1 MFTRFSLLLQAI
13 NVGVYYY
20 FLIVLNGLLIAN
32 LFPVTIEN
40 WPKILVG
47 VVVSL
52 VFFDLCVG
60 VIFANWFTGFS
71 HSSGN
76 CTLFINSQFHSF
88 FVTFISCNF
97 FGEISQ
103 FQLYVICTDEIS
115 ASSVCS
121 FVGWKSISYSYL
133 YNLASKR
140 NSFGPFM
147 SHNSNF

>member
-32 LFPVTIEN
+32 LFPVTVEN

-60 VIFANWFTGFS
+60 VIFAN
-71 HSSGN
+71 
-76 CTLFINSQFHSF
+76 
-88 FVTFISCNF
+88 
-97 FGEISQ
+97 
-103 FQLYVICTDEIS
+103 
-115 ASSVCS
+115 
-121 FVGWKSISYSYL
+121 
-133 YNLASKR
+133 
-140 NSFGPFM
+140 
-147 SHNSNF
+147 

>member
-32 LFPVTIEN
+32 LFPVTKEK

-60 VIFANWFTGFS
+60 VIFAN
-71 HSSGN
+71 
-76 CTLFINSQFHSF
+76 
-88 FVTFISCNF
+88 
-97 FGEISQ
+97 
-103 FQLYVICTDEIS
+103 
-115 ASSVCS
+115 
-121 FVGWKSISYSYL
+121 
-133 YNLASKR
+133 
-140 NSFGPFM
+140 
-147 SHNSNF
+147 

>member
-32 LFPVTIEN
+32 LFSATIEN

-60 VIFANWFTGFS
+60 VIFAN
-71 HSSGN
+71 
-76 CTLFINSQFHSF
+76 
-88 FVTFISCNF
+88 
-97 FGEISQ
+97 
-103 FQLYVICTDEIS
+103 
-115 ASSVCS
+115 
-121 FVGWKSISYSYL
+121 
-133 YNLASKR
+133 
-140 NSFGPFM
+140 
-147 SHNSNF
+147 

>member
-40 WPKILVG
+40 WPKNFVS

-60 VIFANWFTGFS
+60 VIFAN
-71 HSSGN
+71 
-76 CTLFINSQFHSF
+76 
-88 FVTFISCNF
+88 
-97 FGEISQ
+97 
-103 FQLYVICTDEIS
+103 
-115 ASSVCS
+115 
-121 FVGWKSISYSYL
+121 
-133 YNLASKR
+133 
-140 NSFGPFM
+140 
-147 SHNSNF
+147 

>member
-40 WPKILVG
+40 WPKILVS

-60 VIFANWFTGFS
+60 VIFAN
-71 HSSGN
+71 
-76 CTLFINSQFHSF
+76 
-88 FVTFISCNF
+88 
-97 FGEISQ
+97 
-103 FQLYVICTDEIS
+103 
-115 ASSVCS
+115 
-121 FVGWKSISYSYL
+121 
-133 YNLASKR
+133 
-140 NSFGPFM
+140 
-147 SHNSNF
+147 

>member
-40 WPKILVG
+40 WPEILVG

-60 VIFANWFTGFS
+60 VIFAN
-71 HSSGN
+71 
-76 CTLFINSQFHSF
+76 
-88 FVTFISCNF
+88 
-97 FGEISQ
+97 
-103 FQLYVICTDEIS
+103 
-115 ASSVCS
+115 
-121 FVGWKSISYSYL
+121 
-133 YNLASKR
+133 
-140 NSFGPFM
+140 
-147 SHNSNF
+147 